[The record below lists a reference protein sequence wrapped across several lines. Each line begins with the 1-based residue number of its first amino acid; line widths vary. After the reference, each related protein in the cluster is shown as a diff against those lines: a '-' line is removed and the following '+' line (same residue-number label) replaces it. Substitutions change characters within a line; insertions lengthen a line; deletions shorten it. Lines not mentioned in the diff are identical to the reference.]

1 MGGRS
6 EEKGSGTARSRAG
19 PCPGGDGEEVLGVGR
34 KFVRERACLPAFF
47 LVSALIFQRR
57 DVRRW
62 KTPSRSVWV
71 WLVLATSEKFAIM
84 EVLRCGFDDLK
95 A

>member
-34 KFVRERACLPAFF
+34 KFVRERACLPF

-62 KTPSRSVWV
+62 KTPSRSVW
-71 WLVLATSEKFAIM
+71 LVLASSRVHSRPRK
-84 EVLRCGFDDLK
+84 
-95 A
+95 